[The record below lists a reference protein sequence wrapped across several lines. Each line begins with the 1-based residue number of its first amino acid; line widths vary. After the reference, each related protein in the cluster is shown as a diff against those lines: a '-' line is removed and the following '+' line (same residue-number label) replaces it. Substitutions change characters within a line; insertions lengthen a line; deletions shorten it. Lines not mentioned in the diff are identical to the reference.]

1 VKGVVVITGASSGI
15 GRALAIEWAKGG
27 ASVVLSGR
35 NRSALENVANAVRAA
50 GGEAIALP
58 GDITDEEQRR
68 QLVERALHEKG
79 RIDVLVNN
87 AGRGFYAKVVDI
99 DVSEME
105 KLFAL
110 NVIAPIRLAQLALEP
125 LMRSQGSI
133 VMISSVA
140 GVVAAPH
147 LGAYAA
153 SKFALEALSIALRA
167 ELRQSG
173 VRVHVIRPGPVATAF
188 RENSVAVG
196 VPAGVRPAGSTLQ
209 TPELIAKKT
218 VQAVEKNRAVVETSM
233 FVRLASFASRVTPP
247 VFRVVVARMAR
258 H

>member
-1 VKGVVVITGASSGI
+1 VVVVITGASSGI
-15 GRALAIEWAKGG
+15 GRALALEWAKGG
-27 ASVVLSGR
+27 ASIVLSGR
-35 NRSALENVANAVRAA
+35 NRDALDNVANAVRAA
-50 GGEAIALP
+50 GGEATVEA

-68 QLVERALHEKG
+68 RLIDRALHEKG

-87 AGRGFYAKVVDI
+87 AGRGFYAKIVDI

-110 NVIAPIRLAQLALEP
+110 NVIAPLRLAQLALEA

-133 VMISSVA
+133 VMLSSVA

-173 VRVHVIRPGPVATAF
+173 VRVHVIRPGPVATPF
-188 RENSVAVG
+188 RANSVAVG

-209 TPELIAKKT
+209 TPEIIARKT
-218 VQAVEKNRAVVETSM
+218 VRAVKKNQAVIETSM
-233 FVRLASFASRVTPP
+233 FVRVASFASRVAPP
-247 VFRVVVARMAR
+247 VFRILAARMAR
-258 H
+258 P